1 MVNFAG
7 IRNHGTIHG
16 FVMLNPITNTP
27 AVRGAIEQDSHM
39 LKKILPESK

>member
-27 AVRGAIEQDSHM
+27 AVRGGNRPGFSHA
-39 LKKILPESK
+39 KKDIARK